1 MGFVSAEAAGGER
14 LALVI
19 GNGGYRAAPLDQAA
33 ADARLVAAALRGA
46 GFEVTE
52 RIDADLRAMKRAI
65 EGFGARLDRG
75 GAEAVGLV
83 YFAGHGIR
91 LRGRNFLL
99 PVDARTR
106 REDHLRARAI
116 ALDWMLK
123 RIGAGGGRLRI
134 VILDAGRGNRFADGF
149 AIAARG
155 LARMAPPAETLI
167 AHAAAP
173 GAVVPDHAGENG
185 VYAAALARAIG
196 IPGMALERVFKEVRI
211 TVQKATK
218 GAQVPWV
225 GAALTRE
232 FSFTPAAAAPRP
244 ANRLEIAWWKRIGN
258 SGEISDYETYL
269 KKFGANADFAALA
282 RSRIAAL
289 RARAA
294 QSDKPAEANR
304 LRADMAAARTAMKKA
319 EDFIRDLEDDSSGL
333 MSGISTKMPLSK
345 RLDIF
350 RGFMGA
356 IVDFRTMARFVL
368 GRHAKRISKAEFE
381 EFLNYYEALFLDG
394 YTYTRGDVW
403 DGQIDLKQVRP
414 YAKDYLVTVTLR
426 PRKGGSDVV
435 GLRIRRHPGSFFDF
449 KVIDVLYKGVSLL
462 VTQRADFGPVL
473 NRAGLPGLIAEIEK
487 KVGYQEDVIEIPD

>member
-1 MGFVSAEAAGGER
+1 MGIVSAEAAGGER

-19 GNGGYRAAPLDQAA
+19 GNGEYRAAPLDQAA
-33 ADARLVAAALRGA
+33 ADARLVAAALRSA

-52 RIDADLRAMKRAI
+52 RIDADIRAMKRAI
-65 EGFGARLDRG
+65 EEFGARLDRG

-83 YFAGHGIR
+83 YFAGHAIQ

-99 PVDARTR
+99 PVDARIR
-106 REDHLRARAI
+106 REAHLRARAI

-123 RIGAGGGRLRI
+123 RIGAGGGRVRI
-134 VILDAGRGNRFADGF
+134 VILDAGRGNRFTDGF
-149 AIAARG
+149 AVAARG
-155 LARMAPPAETLI
+155 LARMTPPPETLI
-167 AHAAAP
+167 AHATAP
-173 GAVVPDHAGENG
+173 GAVIPDHSGENG
-185 VYAAALARAIG
+185 VYASALARAIG
-196 IPGMALERVFKEVRI
+196 VPGMAVERVFKEVRI
-211 TVQKATK
+211 TIQKATK
-218 GAQVPWV
+218 GAQVPWI

-244 ANRLEIAWWKRIGN
+244 ANQFEVAWWKRIGN
-258 SGEISDYETYL
+258 SGDISDYETYL
-269 KKFGANADFAALA
+269 KKFGAAADFAPLA

-294 QSDKPAEANR
+294 QSDKPTEANR
-304 LRADMAAARTAMKKA
+304 LRGDMAAARAAMKKA
-319 EDFIRDLEDDSSGL
+319 EDFIRDLNNDSSGL
-333 MSGISTKMPLSK
+333 MAGISTKMPLSK

-368 GRHAKRISKAEFE
+368 GRHGKRISKAEFK
-381 EFLNYYEALFLDG
+381 EFLNYYEALFLNG

-473 NRAGLPGLIAEIEK
+473 NKAGLPGLIAQIEK